1 MNQYTANAQ
10 PRINLLGN
18 PSDIY
23 GGFGLG
29 FPIWNWK
36 AKVLLDFDIS
46 NDEEIPLL
54 KAARK
59 VFSQHHLVK
68 EDFGLFFKSDIP
80 FRVGLA
86 GSSALIMAALK
97 VMGKAHGFQ
106 WKWKSLADATL
117 IVEQLHLGIIAGPMD
132 RWIQAQEA
140 FLWMDFTGE
149 NTKELPI
156 KILPSF
162 RLLISSKS
170 GKPSGSVHDP
180 IMKRWNNGDAKVKS
194 VMASY
199 GALVEKGLNALLAGN
214 ITQLA
219 DCMDRNFELRA
230 SIFPI
235 DNQDQKMID
244 LCRRHGSAAKLC
256 GSGGA
261 VLALMKAENEWS
273 SLEDEAKEMGIEV
286 IALKLLKEVP

>member
-1 MNQYTANAQ
+1 
-10 PRINLLGN
+10 
-18 PSDIY
+18 
-23 GGFGLG
+23 
-29 FPIWNWK
+29 
-36 AKVLLDFDIS
+36 
-46 NDEEIPLL
+46 
-54 KAARK
+54 
-59 VFSQHHLVK
+59 
-68 EDFGLFFKSDIP
+68 
-80 FRVGLA
+80 
-86 GSSALIMAALK
+86 
-97 VMGKAHGFQ
+97 
-106 WKWKSLADATL
+106 
-117 IVEQLHLGIIAGPMD
+117 
-132 RWIQAQEA
+132 
-140 FLWMDFTGE
+140 
-149 NTKELPI
+149 
-156 KILPSF
+156 
-162 RLLISSKS
+162 
-170 GKPSGSVHDP
+170 
-180 IMKRWNNGDAKVKS
+180 MKRWNNGDAKVKS